1 MQAKAGRPTIDGNV
15 CPQEGLPPAEAARRR
30 QAVKTSKAP
39 GTIQVA
45 APGEATDLV
54 ARARAW
60 IMGLRGQLIVPY
72 AILTLL
78 MATLG
83 IFVVT
88 RLVTSSV
95 RERFL
100 NQIREAGQVASD
112 GMVRRERAHLQALR
126 LMTFSAGVPEALQ
139 AGDANLLVG
148 ILQPL
153 ALNEQSE
160 SVVALN
166 AAGREV
172 VSLTWDAEA
181 NQYLMMTGGASFA
194 SEPLV
199 SRILVSGADTVGD
212 KYVGI
217 VDTSLGRIL
226 YTSSPVRTE
235 AGALAGVLLL
245 GTRLDTLAHDLQTQA
260 NGDILLRDNE
270 GYLLATTLT
279 DETGYPPGF
288 ERVDPAANDYAATF
302 KFRHNDRQY
311 EMGYEVWQARQEPL
325 GFLGVALPSSFVVS
339 AEATS
344 RTWFSLI
351 FSLGTVL
358 TIVVGYLLA
367 ASISRPILHL
377 RRMAQAV
384 ATGDLDQSS
393 GLQREDEIGDL
404 ASAFDTMTGR
414 LKERTEEAERLYVEA
429 VERNR
434 QLKEMFDQ
442 LRTAQQQLVQSEKL
456 ASVGQLSAGIVHDVK
471 NPLGVIKG
479 IAEEML
485 EDAAEASQEADSLK
499 LIRDNATRANTIV
512 TDMLTFARQSTPAM
526 LRRDLRETVEGCLRL
541 TSYMLRKGKV
551 EVETSIP
558 QTPVMVTYDAQQ
570 MQQVLVNLIQN
581 AVQAMPDGG
590 KLAVRLVQ
598 DDGTVTIDVQDSG
611 VGIPPEN
618 LGRIFDPFFT
628 TKPEGQG
635 TGMGLSTSYGIIARH
650 AGTIDVRSTVGEGS
664 TFAIRIPVQPP
675 SSGSEGE

>member
-1 MQAKAGRPTIDGNV
+1 
-15 CPQEGLPPAEAARRR
+15 
-30 QAVKTSKAP
+30 VKESISP
-39 GTIQVA
+39 GKTHAA
-45 APGEATDLV
+45 APNEANDLV
-54 ARARAW
+54 ARLRAW
-60 IMGLRGQLIVPY
+60 VMGLRGQLIVPY
-72 AILTLL
+72 AILTLM

-100 NQIREAGQVASD
+100 NQIQEAGQVASD

-126 LMTFSAGVPEALQ
+126 LMTFSAGVAESLET
-139 AGDANLLVG
+139 GDAETLIRV
-148 ILQPL
+148 LQPL

-172 VSLTWDAEA
+172 VSLTWDDAQ
-181 NQYLMMTGGASFA
+181 NTYLMMSQGASLA
-194 SEPLV
+194 EEPLV
-199 SRILVSGADTVGD
+199 AKILEGGEDALGD

-217 VDTSLGRIL
+217 VETSLGRIL
-226 YTSSPVRTE
+226 YTSSPVQN
-235 AGALAGVLLL
+235 ADGGLAGILLL
-245 GTRLDTLAHDLQTQA
+245 GTRLDTLGHDLQEQA
-260 NGDILLRDNE
+260 NGDIVLRDTD
-270 GYLLATTLT
+270 GYLLATTLS
-279 DETGYPPGF
+279 DSEGYPPGF
-288 ERVDPAANDYAATF
+288 ERLDPAMNDLTSTF
-302 KFRHNDRQY
+302 KFRYNNRQY
-311 EMGYEVWQARQEPL
+311 ELGYDVWQARQMRL
-325 GFLGVALPSSFVVS
+325 GYLGVALPSSFVVS

-351 FSLGTVL
+351 FSIGTVC

-367 ASISRPILHL
+367 ASISRPILQL

-404 ASAFDTMTGR
+404 ASAFDVMTGR
-414 LKERTEEAERLYVEA
+414 LKERTEEAERLYAEA

-434 QLKEMFDQ
+434 QLKEMFEQ
-442 LRTAQQQLVQSEKL
+442 LQAAQQQLVQSEKL

-485 EDAAEASQEADSLK
+485 EDAPQGSQQSDSLK
-499 LIRDNATRANTIV
+499 LIRDNAARANTIV

-551 EVETSIP
+551 DVETSIP
-558 QTPVMVTYDAQQ
+558 DSPTMATYDAQQ

-581 AVQAMPDGG
+581 AVQAMPEGG
-590 KLAVRLVQ
+590 RLAVRLRK
-598 DDGTVTIDVQDSG
+598 DDGTATIEVEDSG
-611 VGIPPEN
+611 IGIPPEN
-618 LGRIFDPFFT
+618 LSRIFDPFFT

-650 AGTIDVRSTVGEGS
+650 GGVIDVKSTMGAGS
-664 TFAIRIPVQPP
+664 TFTVRIPVQPP
-675 SSGSEGE
+675 SAGLEGD